1 MINNEMAYL
10 AQDALA
16 KGLVDTVGRWE
27 TVKDVV
33 KGLEGTEK
41 RYIGMGSLA
50 AFVRPTDDR
59 WSEPPRIAV
68 VYALGACAMDQGIT
82 ARKLVRD
89 VQAVVGDRSVKAI
102 VLRVDSP
109 GGDPMAS
116 DYIAEALKKAK
127 GKKPI
132 IVSQG
137 AVAASGGYWLSM
149 YADTIVAAPTTIT
162 GSIGVIGGWLY
173 NKGIK
178 EKLGMSTDLVK
189 VGEHADLGFGF
200 TLPFI
205 GVGLPDRAMTDAER
219 ARMESVIKTLYTDF
233 VGKVASGRESTSD
246 AIEAV
251 AQGRVWSGYDGVQNG
266 LVDVLGGLETAIAIA
281 KEKAGIP
288 KGQEISILE
297 LPKKGLID
305 FSQFMPRLIGSEVK
319 QRDPLLEHLRFLI
332 EHNGQPMPILPLED
346 VDFTRVY

>member
-1 MINNEMAYL
+1 
-10 AQDALA
+10 
-16 KGLVDTVGRWE
+16 
-27 TVKDVV
+27 
-33 KGLEGTEK
+33 
-41 RYIGMGSLA
+41 
-50 AFVRPTDDR
+50 
-59 WSEPPRIAV
+59 
-68 VYALGACAMDQGIT
+68 MDQGIT

-89 VQAVVGDRSVKAI
+89 VQAVVEDRSVKAI

-127 GKKPI
+127 GKKPVI
-132 IVSQG
+132 ISQG

-149 YADTIVAAPTTIT
+149 YGDTIVAAPTTIT

-189 VGEHADLGFGF
+189 AGEHADLGFGF
-200 TLPFI
+200 TLPFV
-205 GVGLPDRAMTDAER
+205 GVSLPDRALTTDER
-219 ARMESVIKTLYTDF
+219 ARMESIIKSLYADF
-233 VGKVASGRESTSD
+233 VGKVASGRGSTRD

-251 AQGRVWSGYDGVQNG
+251 AQGRVWSGYDGAQNG

-281 KEKAGIP
+281 KERAGIP
-288 KGQEISILE
+288 KEQEVSILE

-305 FSQFMPRLIGSEVK
+305 FSQFMPRLIGVDMK
-319 QRDPLLEHLRFLI
+319 QKDPLLEHLRFLV
-332 EHNGQPMPILPLED
+332 ERNGQPMPILPLEEI
-346 VDFTRVY
+346 DFTREY